1 MIRITGGEDRSR
13 LLEVPNTGL
22 TKPTMDMVRLAVFS
36 ALGYDIQDKEVLD
49 LFAGSGSYG
58 FESLSRGAKHATF
71 VERNGDAV
79 AVIKRNA
86 RMLKR
91 EEQSTIVNELTEIF
105 INEYASKYDIV
116 FIDPP
121 YVFDKYNELVKTLIS
136 REIIKDNGIIV
147 LESDRELDIDTEMF
161 KDVRTYV
168 HGLARTY
175 ILRK

>member
-22 TKPTMDMVRLAVFS
+22 TKPTMDMVRQAIFS
-36 ALGYDIQDKEVLD
+36 ALSYDIYDKEVLD

-71 VERNGDAV
+71 VERHGDAV
-79 AVIKRNA
+79 ATIKRNA
-86 RMLKR
+86 RALKR
-91 EEQSTIVNELTEIF
+91 EEQSTVVNELTEIF
-105 INEYASKYDIV
+105 INEYAGKYDII

-121 YVFDKYNELVKTLIS
+121 YVFDEYSKLVKTLIS
-136 REIIKDNGIIV
+136 REVIKDNGIIV
-147 LESDRELDIDTEMF
+147 LESDKELDIDKTMF
-161 KDVRTYV
+161 KEVRTYEY
-168 HGLARTY
+168 GLARVY